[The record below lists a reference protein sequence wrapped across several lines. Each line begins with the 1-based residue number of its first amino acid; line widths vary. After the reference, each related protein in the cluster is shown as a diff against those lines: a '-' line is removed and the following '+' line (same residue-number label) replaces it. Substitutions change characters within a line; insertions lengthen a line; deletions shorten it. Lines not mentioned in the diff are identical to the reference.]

1 VLGDLTSEQGEALLG
16 LARATLESHLEHG
29 ASLARWFAAKGS
41 GVDYRALAG
50 AFVTLHNVGERAR
63 RSGRLRACM
72 GVIEARQPMLDA
84 VVHAAVSAIYD
95 PRFPRVT
102 AAELDQLELEVSVL
116 SPTRTVPGPEA
127 IRVGQHGVVLSKGG
141 KRAVFLPQV
150 APEQGWDR
158 DTMLDHLARKAG
170 LPTDGWRSGARFE
183 LFTAQ
188 VFSEEAR

>member
-1 VLGDLTSEQGEALLG
+1 
-16 LARATLESHLEHG
+16 
-29 ASLARWFAAKGS
+29 
-41 GVDYRALAG
+41 
-50 AFVTLHNVGERAR
+50 
-63 RSGRLRACM
+63 M

-84 VVHAAVSAIYD
+84 VVHAAVSAIYA